1 MLFSRE
7 PISKAKTDQQ
17 VPGAAGNSGDLPEPQ
32 NIGLLDRA
40 SQHHYSGRSHE
51 AWPLL
56 SMLAKRGYSQT
67 APQLTERSCLR
78 GKMSPPRLTNK
89 TPLNPKTS
97 GSWIKPPSTTTL
109 GEGRWETGWT
119 SAEKTEGLANS
130 QRLIIILHEEVRWR
144 RLDFAP
150 WLGCTGQGAIEAPS
164 SPEDGVKFGLQK
176 STATKDIDSLEED
189 MDMETFPF
197 VKFIFN

>member
-1 MLFSRE
+1 MGARE

-40 SQHHYSGRSHE
+40 SQHHNSGRSHE
-51 AWPLL
+51 TWPLL

-67 APQLTERSCLR
+67 GPQLTQRSCLM
-78 GKMSPPRLTNK
+78 GKMSPPRLTSAKTGLENLRGHPHK
-89 TPLNPKTS
+89 TPPNPKTS
-97 GSWIKPPSTTTL
+97 GSWIKPPSTTL

-130 QRLIIILHEEVRWR
+130 QRLIIILHEIDQQPCCHLYQKRDGEDFILCPGSAALVREP
-144 RLDFAP
+144 L
-150 WLGCTGQGAIEAPS
+150 
-164 SPEDGVKFGLQK
+164 KLQAALK
-176 STATKDIDSLEED
+176 
-189 MDMETFPF
+189 ME
-197 VKFIFN
+197 

>member
-1 MLFSRE
+1 MGARE

-40 SQHHYSGRSHE
+40 SQHHNSGRSHE

-67 APQLTERSCLR
+67 APQLTQRSCLT

-89 TPLNPKTS
+89 TPPNPKTS

-130 QRLIIILHEEVRWR
+130 QRLVILHEIDQQPCCHLYHQVGHEPPLYQLTHE
-144 RLDFAP
+144 RLIHESQATQPPLVMLAFQRMINRA
-150 WLGCTGQGAIEAPS
+150 LGNNS
-164 SPEDGVKFGLQK
+164 SRHEYV
-176 STATKDIDSLEED
+176 S
-189 MDMETFPF
+189 
-197 VKFIFN
+197 

>member
-1 MLFSRE
+1 MGARE

-40 SQHHYSGRSHE
+40 SQHHNSD
-51 AWPLL
+51 
-56 SMLAKRGYSQT
+56 
-67 APQLTERSCLR
+67 
-78 GKMSPPRLTNK
+78 K
-89 TPLNPKTS
+89 TPPNPKTS

-130 QRLIIILHEEVRWR
+130 QRLVILHENDQQPCCH
-144 RLDFAP
+144 LY
-150 WLGCTGQGAIEAPS
+150 Q
-164 SPEDGVKFGLQK
+164 
-176 STATKDIDSLEED
+176 
-189 MDMETFPF
+189 
-197 VKFIFN
+197 